1 MAYKINEDLYIG
13 NTNKQLKDLPVPVH
27 DAYST
32 STTDSYSCNYLNDTI
47 DNSRLKSAILV
58 ILNESTEVT
67 LTGAWVQSRIPF
79 NKVLRK
85 LGDGFSLSNNGV
97 VIPSNDI
104 KRFRATVGV
113 RLLENYSAD
122 VYPRILSEMG
132 ASWYSES
139 GYQASSTQLKN
150 ETIGTCINN
159 KNIYATITSSQVGTV
174 KLRGDDQYTYMLVE
188 EL

>member
-1 MAYKINEDLYIG
+1 MIIRKTQQPSDYPSNSISNAKTTGIT
-13 NTNKQLKDLPVPVH
+13 NT
-27 DAYST
+27 
-32 STTDSYSCNYLNDTI
+32 YSCDYLNDTI

-67 LTGAWVQSRIPF
+67 LTGAWVQSKIPF

-85 LGDGFSLSNNGV
+85 LGDGFSLSNNGT
-97 VIPSNDI
+97 VIASNDI
-104 KRFRATVGV
+104 KRFKAVVGV
-113 RLLENYSAD
+113 RMLENYSAD
-122 VYPRILSEMG
+122 VYPRILSETG

-174 KLRGDDQYTYMLVE
+174 KLRGENQYTYMLVE